1 MKKNQY
7 LLNTLLAVV
16 VFVAMLVLI
25 LVRTFD
31 SEAWLPELD
40 IPNMVLLS
48 LVALVVEYYIQPRNK
63 RCYICIPVLSALTF
77 GLLPAA
83 AGVIAW
89 AECWKY
95 ALVGGVVFTVTTFL
109 YSSMEDRLASG
120 PKAYAAAIIS
130 ALCLFLAAQI
140 FAGMIL

>member
-1 MKKNQY
+1 MNNRY
-7 LLNTLLAVV
+7 FRNIALTGVVGLALAVCV
-16 VFVAMLVLI
+16 VIRSMAPMAVL
-25 LVRTFD
+25 
-31 SEAWLPELD
+31 PKLD

-77 GLLPAA
+77 GLLPAV

-89 AECWKY
+89 AECWKF

-120 PKAYAAAIIS
+120 PKAHAAAIIS
-130 ALCLFLAAQI
+130 AVCLFLAAQI

>member
-7 LLNTLLAVV
+7 VLNTILAIV
-16 VFVAMLVLI
+16 VFAAVLALM

-31 SEAWLPELD
+31 PEAWLPKLD

-48 LVALVVEYYIQPRNK
+48 LVALLVEHYAMPQNK

-77 GLLPAA
+77 GLLPAV
-83 AGVIAW
+83 AGVTAMAEAW
-89 AECWKY
+89 KF
-95 ALVGGVVFTVTTFL
+95 ALVGGVVFTVTTWLF
-109 YSSMEDRLASG
+109 SSIADRLSSG
-120 PKAYAAAIIS
+120 PKAHAAAVIS
-130 ALCLFLAAQI
+130 ALCLYLTAQI